1 MRVRLTI
8 TAKFLAVLAV
18 VGPLIVMVA
27 VGGVTGV
34 RAMKAE
40 SDAVFDDN
48 IQVSQVL
55 ADLGGDLA
63 RAEAIANQVA
73 LTPDTAHGRGLDA
86 ELDSR
91 VIPRVERGLA
101 ELTRL
106 HAHDASAERTPVRDL
121 ELGWRRFLALR
132 YDTLLSG
139 ETAPLTVASA
149 TRELEG
155 TAAVLDPLIASVARL
170 DRVETAHAR
179 VADGRADRRYKSS
192 LALIL
197 GSAAAALLL
206 GLGSVI
212 ALIRNVVPRIREYSA
227 FATRVAAGDLSARL
241 HPHGYDDLAQLGH
254 ALENMVERRAAGAA
268 QDERQTEFV
277 ESMQLAET
285 EAEAHDLLKRH
296 VERSAPGSSV
306 VVLNRNNSAD
316 RLEAKTALPEHS
328 PLLEALTA
336 AKPRSCLAMRSA
348 RLHERDPDRSAL
360 ILCEICGVSP
370 EHAIC
375 EPLLVSGEVIGSLLI
390 HHPRPLDA
398 DEQRAIKDSVSQSA
412 PVIANLRTIAIAEQR
427 AATDALTGM
436 PNSRAARDTLKRML
450 AQAARS
456 GHPLAA
462 VLLDLDHFKQINDT
476 YGHGAGDDVLASVG
490 STLTSSLRESD
501 FAGRYGGEEFLLL
514 LPNTSAE
521 DAAVVAEK
529 IRGLVAQTVVAGVER
544 PITASLGVSGF
555 PQHSMDG
562 DTLMRSADRAL
573 YTSKRSGR
581 DRVTVALAIPG
592 ETAFVAT
599 SAARVSQRS

>member
-1 MRVRLTI
+1 
-8 TAKFLAVLAV
+8 
-18 VGPLIVMVA
+18 
-27 VGGVTGV
+27 
-34 RAMKAE
+34 MKAE
-40 SDAVFDDN
+40 SDAVFNDN
-48 IQVSQVL
+48 IQVSQVV
-55 ADLGGDLA
+55 ADLGRDLA
-63 RAEAIANQVA
+63 RAEAIANQLA
-73 LTPDTAHGRGLDA
+73 LMPDGARGNGLDT
-86 ELDSR
+86 ELDNR

-106 HAHDASAERTPVRDL
+106 HAHDSPAERTPVRDL
-121 ELGWRRFLALR
+121 ELGWRRFLVLR
-132 YDTLLSG
+132 HDTLLPG
-139 ETAPLTVASA
+139 ETRPLTVASA
-149 TRELEG
+149 TREIEG

-179 VADGRADRRYKSS
+179 LANGRADRRYQSS
-192 LALIL
+192 LGLIL

-227 FATRVAAGDLSARL
+227 FAKRVAAGDLSARL
-241 HPHGYDDLAQLGH
+241 DPHGYDDLAQLGH
-254 ALENMVERRAAGAA
+254 ALEDMVERRAAGAA

-285 EAEAHDLLKRH
+285 EEEAHGLLKRH
-296 VERSAPGSSV
+296 VERSAPGSAV

-316 RLEAKTALPEHS
+316 RLEAKTALPEDS
-328 PLLEALTA
+328 PLLEALA
-336 AKPRSCLAMRSA
+336 VAKPRSCLAMRSA

-360 ILCEICGVSP
+360 ILCEVCGVSP
-370 EHAIC
+370 ERAIC
-375 EPLLVSGEVIGSLLI
+375 EPLLVSGEVIGSLLV

-398 DEQRAIKDSVSQSA
+398 DEKRAIKDSVSQSA

-456 GHPLAA
+456 GRPLAA
-462 VLLDLDHFKQINDT
+462 VLLDLDHFKLINDT

-490 STLTSSLRESD
+490 STLSSSLRVSD

-514 LPNTSAE
+514 LPDTSAE

-529 IRGLVAQTVVAGVER
+529 IRGAIARTVVAGVER
-544 PITASLGVSGF
+544 PITASLGVSSF
-555 PQHSMDG
+555 PQHAIDG
-562 DTLMRSADRAL
+562 DSLMRSADRAL
-573 YTSKRSGR
+573 YTSKRAGR
-581 DRVTVALAIPG
+581 DRVTVAPG
-592 ETAFVAT
+592 SPPDVAPIETHAPAT
-599 SAARVSQRS
+599 